1 MKKMLTAVAL
11 TGLAVAGGLSA
22 AAGTAAADTG
32 GANLPSVVPLSGVL
46 MPKGK
51 GAAPEGMP
59 GANQLVS
66 GLLPGQH

>member
-1 MKKMLTAVAL
+1 MKKILTAAAL
-11 TGLAVAGGLSA
+11 TGLAVAGGLT

-46 MPKGK
+46 MPQGK
-51 GAAPEGMP
+51 GPAPAGMP